1 MLKQYLYY
9 KQTNKLL
16 FIKIVCFIFLFVLLF
31 NNTSYIGDNNMQV
44 SSYSSMIKKRKPR
57 SIKYSNYQSYF
68 KKNIMNK
75 ADPDNILDVNYDS
88 EFYAKYGSK
97 HYKNINNILSHA
109 PKLESSV
116 WKKFENDFKIKDVT
130 SSEIAR
136 CYGILGVSLNLYKD
150 SRGNNYRNPY
160 QVSFHE
166 FGHHIDFISNY
177 KFGNNKTNIAYSY
190 YYKDNLFGRTIKEEV
205 DNYLTKISE
214 NDDTSDADKKLEE
227 ILKSLDYFDVFLLSD
242 IIQGATD
249 SRVSIGGGHGA
260 EYWLSSSANLPCEA
274 FAEMFES
281 SIANK
286 MQIDTI
292 KKYLPKSYEVYQE
305 ILSDMLLKN

>member
-1 MLKQYLYY
+1 
-9 KQTNKLL
+9 
-16 FIKIVCFIFLFVLLF
+16 
-31 NNTSYIGDNNMQV
+31 
-44 SSYSSMIKKRKPR
+44 
-57 SIKYSNYQSYF
+57 
-68 KKNIMNK
+68 MNK

-88 EFYAKYGSK
+88 EFYEKYGSK

-109 PKLESSV
+109 PKLEVSV
-116 WKKFENDFKIKDVT
+116 WKKFENDFKIKDIT
-130 SSEIAR
+130 SAEIAR

-150 SRGNNYRNPY
+150 SRGNSYRNPY

-205 DNYLTKISE
+205 DEYLAKLS
-214 NDDTSDADKKLEE
+214 DDYTSDDNDIKEASDEKLKET
-227 ILKSLDYFDVFLLSD
+227 LKSLDYFDVFLLSD

-249 SRVSIGGGHGA
+249 GRVSIGGGHGID
-260 EYWLSSSANLPCEA
+260 YWLSSPANLSCEA

-292 KKYLPKSYEVYQE
+292 KKYLPKSYAVYQE